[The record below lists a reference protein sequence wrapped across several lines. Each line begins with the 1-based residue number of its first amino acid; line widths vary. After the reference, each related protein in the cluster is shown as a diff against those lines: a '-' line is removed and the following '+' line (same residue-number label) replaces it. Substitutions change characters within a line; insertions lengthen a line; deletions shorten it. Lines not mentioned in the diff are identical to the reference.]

1 MQESRSVLANMD
13 CHALLEL
20 YITRCP
26 YCQTPEHPVLAR
38 MSVTQSAAPP
48 KHLALKGANPRTPG
62 RPQGHTPVD
71 KPHADLEVKPQL
83 KLSSSVAK
91 EEDPEPPY
99 QVYKLQIK
107 STLAPRKTL
116 CLWNI

>member
-1 MQESRSVLANMD
+1 MQESRSVLASMD

-20 YITRCP
+20 YIARCP
-26 YCQTPEHPVLAR
+26 YCQTPEHPALAR
-38 MSVTQSAAPP
+38 TSVTQAAASPP
-48 KHLALKGANPRTPG
+48 HLALKGASPRTPG
-62 RPQGHTPVD
+62 QPQGHTPAD
-71 KPHADLEVKPQL
+71 DPHADLEVKPQL

-99 QVYKLQIK
+99 QVYKPQIT

-116 CLWNI
+116 RL